1 MPHQCVKCGE
11 IHSNTSNAILEGCT
25 ECGNKLFFYVKDDDL
40 KRAKERQKELSE
52 DEVEQIEE
60 DVDDI
65 IGEGRDEDKPVILD
79 FESVNIVGPGKYELD
94 LVKLFQDQPLIYNV
108 EEGRYVIDVPNSLQ

>member
-1 MPHQCVKCGE
+1 M
-11 IHSNTSNAILEGCT
+11 
-25 ECGNKLFFYVKDDDL
+25 KDDALD
-40 KRAKERQKELSE
+40 RAKQRQKELSD

-65 IGEGRDEDKPVILD
+65 IGEGRDDDKPVILD
-79 FESVNIVGPGKYELD
+79 FESVNIVSPGKYELD

-108 EEGRYVIDVPNSLQ
+108 EEVRYVIDVPNSLQ